1 MRIENNKFV
10 DEPGSGFNYRFV
22 PSPNIHPMVQAK
34 TGRTLII
41 HTTEGPSV
49 EAAIG
54 VFMQSSVKGNN
65 RSGLSI
71 HLILGR
77 NGTDLVQM
85 VPFDRGAIH
94 ASAYNSKSIGIE
106 VDYPGD
112 LRETGEEY
120 RLRSR
125 FEPNQYIL

>member
-1 MRIENNKFV
+1 MRIENNKFAV
-10 DEPGSGFNYRFV
+10 EPGDEFNYRFV
-22 PSPNIHPMVQAK
+22 ASPNIHPMVQAK

-54 VFMQSSVKGNN
+54 VFLQRN
-65 RSGLSI
+65 GLSI

-77 NGTDLVQM
+77 NGKDLVQM

-94 ASAYNSKSIGIE
+94 ASAYNPKSIGIE

-112 LRETGEEY
+112 LREAGE
-120 RLRSR
+120 
-125 FEPNQYIL
+125 